1 LIEQIQENA
10 DYLNGIQN
18 GEEWNR
24 SFIIAKLNNEVKSCT
39 DVDI

>member
-24 SFIIAKLNNEVKSCT
+24 SFIFK
-39 DVDI
+39 